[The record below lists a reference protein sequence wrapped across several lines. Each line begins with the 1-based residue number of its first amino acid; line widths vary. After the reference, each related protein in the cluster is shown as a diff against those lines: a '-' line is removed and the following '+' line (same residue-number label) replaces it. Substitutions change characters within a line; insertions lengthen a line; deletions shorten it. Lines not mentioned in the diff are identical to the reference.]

1 MEGVWGDVRKCNRR
15 EDSAG
20 WGAQESCYRG
30 GDRQLH
36 RVVRLY
42 DLRLPGGRDRTALL
56 PGGEPSSLAHGD
68 LRGLRGGVR
77 DAPHRRASLRQHRRQ
92 DRTPQHPRSHHPHN
106 VGATFFIGLVPS
118 YESIGIL
125 APLLLV
131 LARVVQGF
139 AVGGEYGGATSFIVE
154 YAPEDKRGLYGS
166 WQFVTQGASLMVG
179 LLIVT
184 VLTTVLSEEA
194 LFSWA
199 WRVPFLV
206 ALPLGLIGLYMR
218 LKLEDTPAFEAVREH
233 HEVERTPLKESL
245 RHHGKDLLKVIG
257 LTWLLTGL
265 TYLLVFMPT
274 YLSEELDVP
283 LASAYTAVI
292 LGTAAY
298 CVTVLVAAL
307 LSDRIGRRKPFLL
320 AAPVVAVFAAVP
332 IFLLIQTANFA
343 AITLALVIVGV
354 ILGSSA
360 GVYAAATCEVF
371 PTNVRYSSLSLG
383 YSVAVSIFGGTTP
396 LIFTSL
402 LAATGN
408 PISPAFYLIAAALAG
423 IVAALTFPETARE
436 PLHET

>member
-1 MEGVWGDVRKCNRR
+1 MAETAV
-15 EDSAG
+15 
-20 WGAQESCYRG
+20 
-30 GDRQLH
+30 GDRAQ
-36 RVVRLY
+36 
-42 DLRLPGGRDRTALL
+42 P
-56 PGGEPSSLAHGD
+56 
-68 LRGLRGGVR
+68 GGVR
-77 DAPHRRASLRQHRRQ
+77 KRAVVAAVIGNFIEWYDFTIYGYLAVVIAPLFFPSEDRLVSLMATFAVFGVAFVMRPIGALFFGNIGDRIGRRNTLAAIILITS
-92 DRTPQHPRSHHPHN
+92 
-106 VGATFFIGLVPS
+106 GATFCIGLIPS
-118 YESIGIL
+118 YETIGIL

-139 AVGGEYGGATSFIVE
+139 AVGGEYGGATAFMVE
-154 YAPEDKRGLYGS
+154 YAPEDKRGIYGS
-166 WQFVTQGASLMVG
+166 WQFVTQGGSLIAG

-184 VLTTVLSEEA
+184 GLTTALSEEA

-218 LKLEDTPAFEAVREH
+218 LRLDDTPAFQSVQERQ
-233 HEVERTPLKESL
+233 EVERTPLMGSL
-245 RHHGKDLLKVIG
+245 RHHGKDLLKVVG

-265 TYLLVFMPT
+265 TYLLIFMPT

-283 LASAYTAVI
+283 LSSAYTAVI

-320 AAPVVAVFAAVP
+320 AAPVVAVIAVVP

-343 AITLALVIVGV
+343 AITLALVIVGM

-396 LIFTSL
+396 LIFTAL

-423 IVAALTFPETARE
+423 IVAALTFPETANE
-436 PLHET
+436 PLRET

>member
-125 APLLLV
+125 
-131 LARVVQGF
+131 
-139 AVGGEYGGATSFIVE
+139 
-154 YAPEDKRGLYGS
+154 
-166 WQFVTQGASLMVG
+166 
-179 LLIVT
+179 IVT
-184 VLTTVLSEEA
+184 ALTTALSEEA

-245 RHHGKDLLKVIG
+245 RHHGKDLLKVVG

-265 TYLLVFMPT
+265 TYLLIFMPT

>member
-1 MEGVWGDVRKCNRR
+1 MDGT
-15 EDSAG
+15 AT
-20 WGAQESCYRG
+20 
-30 GDRQLH
+30 GDRVQ
-36 RVVRLY
+36 
-42 DLRLPGGRDRTALL
+42 P
-56 PGGEPSSLAHGD
+56 
-68 LRGLRGGVR
+68 GGVR
-77 DAPHRRASLRQHRRQ
+77 RKAVVAAVIGNFIEWYDFTIYGYLAVVIAPLFFPSEDRLVSLMATFAVFGVAFVMRPIGALFFGSIGDRIGRRNTLAAIILITS
-92 DRTPQHPRSHHPHN
+92 
-106 VGATFFIGLVPS
+106 GATFFIGLIPS
-118 YESIGIL
+118 YETIGIL

-131 LARVVQGF
+131 LGRVVQGF
-139 AVGGEYGGATSFIVE
+139 AVGGEYGGATAFMVE
-154 YAPEDKRGLYGS
+154 YAPEGKRGIYGS
-166 WQFVTQGASLMVG
+166 WQFVTQGASLITG

-184 VLTTVLSEEA
+184 GLTAALSEEA

-199 WRVPFLV
+199 WRVPFLI

-218 LKLEDTPAFEAVREH
+218 LKLEDTPAFQAVQEH

-245 RHHGKDLLKVIG
+245 RHHGKDLLKVVG

-265 TYLLVFMPT
+265 TYLLIFMPT
-274 YLSEELDVP
+274 YLSEQLDVP
-283 LASAYTAVI
+283 LSSGYTAVI

-298 CVTVLVAAL
+298 CATVLVAAL

-320 AAPVVAVFAAVP
+320 TAPVVAVFAVVP
-332 IFLLIQTANFA
+332 VFLLIQTANFA

-396 LIFTSL
+396 LIFTAL

-423 IVAALTFPETARE
+423 IVAALTFPETANE
-436 PLHET
+436 PLRET

>member
-1 MEGVWGDVRKCNRR
+1 MSVTAAGERTQPGGMSKRAVIAAVIGNFIEWYDFTIYGYLAVVIAPLFFPAEDRLVSLMATFAVFGVAFVMRPI
-15 EDSAG
+15 
-20 WGAQESCYRG
+20 GALFFG
-30 GDRQLH
+30 NIGDRIGRRNTLATII
-36 RVVRLY
+36 LMTS
-42 DLRLPGGRDRTALL
+42 GG
-56 PGGEPSSLAHGD
+56 
-68 LRGLRGGVR
+68 
-77 DAPHRRASLRQHRRQ
+77 
-92 DRTPQHPRSHHPHN
+92 
-106 VGATFFIGLVPS
+106 TFFIGLIPS

-131 LARVVQGF
+131 LGRVVQGF
-139 AVGGEYGGATSFIVE
+139 AVGGEYGGATAFMVE

-166 WQFVTQGASLMVG
+166 WQFVTQGASLIAG

-184 VLTTVLSEEA
+184 GLTAAFSEEA

-199 WRVPFLV
+199 WRVPFLI

-218 LKLEDTPAFEAVREH
+218 LRLDDTPAFQAVQEH
-233 HEVERTPLKESL
+233 QEVEGTPLKESL
-245 RHHGKDLLKVIG
+245 RHHGKDLLKVVG

-283 LASAYTAVI
+283 LSSGYTAVI
-292 LGTAAY
+292 LGAAAY
-298 CVTVLVAAL
+298 CGTVLVAAL

-320 AAPVVAVFAAVP
+320 AAPVVAVFAVVP

-354 ILGSSA
+354 ILGTSA

-396 LIFTSL
+396 LIFTAL

-423 IVAALTFPETARE
+423 IVAALTFPETAKE
-436 PLHET
+436 PLRET

>member
-1 MEGVWGDVRKCNRR
+1 MCRQSKEGVWGMSVTATG
-15 EDSAG
+15 E
-20 WGAQESCYRG
+20 
-30 GDRQLH
+30 
-36 RVVRLY
+36 
-42 DLRLPGGRDRTALL
+42 RTQ
-56 PGGEPSSLAHGD
+56 P
-68 LRGLRGGVR
+68 GGVR
-77 DAPHRRASLRQHRRQ
+77 KRAVIAAVIGNFIEWYDFTLYGYLAVVIAPLFFPAENRLVSLMATFAVFGVAFVMRPIGALVFGSIGDRIGRRNTLAAIILITS
-92 DRTPQHPRSHHPHN
+92 
-106 VGATFFIGLVPS
+106 GATFFIGLVPS
-118 YESIGIL
+118 YETIGIL

-139 AVGGEYGGATSFIVE
+139 AVGGEYGGATSFMVE

-184 VLTTVLSEEA
+184 ALTTALSEEA

-199 WRVPFLV
+199 WRVPFLI

-218 LKLEDTPAFEAVREH
+218 LRLEDTPAFEAVREH

-245 RHHGKDLLKVIG
+245 RHHGKDILRVVG

-265 TYLLVFMPT
+265 TYLLIFMPT

-283 LASAYTAVI
+283 LSSGYTAVI

-298 CVTVLVAAL
+298 AVTVLVAAL

-320 AAPVVAVFAAVP
+320 AAPVVAVIAVVP
-332 IFLLIQTANFA
+332 IFL
-343 AITLALVIVGV
+343 LALVIVGV
-354 ILGSSA
+354 ILGTSA

-396 LIFTSL
+396 LIFTAL

-423 IVAALTFPETARE
+423 IVAALTFPETAKE
-436 PLHET
+436 PLRET

>member
-1 MEGVWGDVRKCNRR
+1 MAEATV
-15 EDSAG
+15 
-20 WGAQESCYRG
+20 
-30 GDRQLH
+30 GDR
-36 RVVRLY
+36 
-42 DLRLPGGRDRTALL
+42 
-56 PGGEPSSLAHGD
+56 AHP
-68 LRGLRGGVR
+68 GGVR
-77 DAPHRRASLRQHRRQ
+77 KRAVVAAVIGNFIEWYDFTLYGYLAVAIAPLFFPSEDRLVSLMATFAVFGVAFVMR
-92 DRTPQHPRSHHPHN
+92 P
-106 VGATFFIGLVPS
+106 VGALVFGSIGDRIGRRNTLAAIILITSGGTFFIGLIPS
-118 YESIGIL
+118 YETIGIL

-139 AVGGEYGGATSFIVE
+139 AVGGEYGGATAFMVE
-154 YAPEDKRGLYGS
+154 YAPEGKRGVYGS
-166 WQFVTQGASLMVG
+166 WQFVTQGGSLIVG

-184 VLTTVLSEEA
+184 GLTAAFSEEA
-194 LFSWA
+194 LLSWA
-199 WRVPFLV
+199 WRIPFLI

-218 LKLEDTPAFEAVREH
+218 LRLDDTPAFQAVQEH

-245 RHHGKDLLKVIG
+245 RRHGKDLLKVVG

-265 TYLLVFMPT
+265 TYLLIFMPT
-274 YLSEELDVP
+274 YLSEELGVP
-283 LASAYTAVI
+283 LSSAYTAVI

-298 CVTVLVAAL
+298 CATAFVAAV

-320 AAPVVAVFAAVP
+320 GSPVVAVLAVVP

-396 LIFTSL
+396 LIFTAL
-402 LAATGN
+402 LASTGN

-423 IVAALTFPETARE
+423 IVAALTFPETANE
-436 PLHET
+436 PLRER

>member
-1 MEGVWGDVRKCNRR
+1 MSVTATGE
-15 EDSAG
+15 
-20 WGAQESCYRG
+20 
-30 GDRQLH
+30 
-36 RVVRLY
+36 
-42 DLRLPGGRDRTALL
+42 RTQ
-56 PGGEPSSLAHGD
+56 P
-68 LRGLRGGVR
+68 GGVR
-77 DAPHRRASLRQHRRQ
+77 KRAVIAAVIGNFIEWYDFTLYGYLAVVFAQLYFPAENRLVSLLATFAVFGVAFVMRPIGALVFGSIGDRIGRRNTLAAIILITS
-92 DRTPQHPRSHHPHN
+92 
-106 VGATFFIGLVPS
+106 GATFFIGLVPS

-184 VLTTVLSEEA
+184 ALTTVLSEEA

-218 LKLEDTPAFEAVREH
+218 LKLEDTPAFEAVQEH

-245 RHHGKDLLKVIG
+245 RHHGKDLLKVVG

-265 TYLLVFMPT
+265 TYLLIFMPT

-307 LSDRIGRRKPFLL
+307 LSDHIGRRKPFLL
-320 AAPVVAVFAAVP
+320 AAPVVAVIAAVP
-332 IFLLIQTANFA
+332 IFLLIQTANFV

-396 LIFTSL
+396 LIFTAL

-408 PISPAFYLIAAALAG
+408 PISPAFYLIAAAFAG
-423 IVAALTFPETARE
+423 IVAALTFPETAKE
-436 PLHET
+436 PLRET

>member
-1 MEGVWGDVRKCNRR
+1 MAETAV
-15 EDSAG
+15 
-20 WGAQESCYRG
+20 
-30 GDRQLH
+30 GDRSH
-36 RVVRLY
+36 
-42 DLRLPGGRDRTALL
+42 P
-56 PGGEPSSLAHGD
+56 
-68 LRGLRGGVR
+68 GGVR
-77 DAPHRRASLRQHRRQ
+77 KRAVVAAVIGNFIEWYDFTLYGYLAVAIAPLFFPSEDRLVSLMATFAVFGVAFVMRPIGALVFGSIGDRIGRRNTLAAIILITS
-92 DRTPQHPRSHHPHN
+92 
-106 VGATFFIGLVPS
+106 GGTFFIGVIPS
-118 YESIGIL
+118 YETIGIL

-139 AVGGEYGGATSFIVE
+139 AVGGEYGGATAFMVE
-154 YAPEDKRGLYGS
+154 YAPEGKRGVYGS
-166 WQFVTQGASLMVG
+166 WQFVTQGGSLIVG

-184 VLTTVLSEEA
+184 GLTAAFSEEA
-194 LFSWA
+194 LLSWA
-199 WRVPFLV
+199 WRIPFLI

-218 LKLEDTPAFEAVREH
+218 LRLDDTPAFQAVQEH

-245 RHHGKDLLKVIG
+245 RRHGKDLLKVVG

-265 TYLLVFMPT
+265 TYLLIFMPT

-283 LASAYTAVI
+283 LSSAYTAVL

-298 CVTVLVAAL
+298 CVTAFVAAV

-320 AAPVVAVFAAVP
+320 GAPVVAVFAVVP

-396 LIFTSL
+396 LIFTAL
-402 LAATGN
+402 LASTGN

-423 IVAALTFPETARE
+423 IVAALTFPETATE
-436 PLHET
+436 PLRER